1 MPVILPAELPA
12 TKVLQDENIFVMN
25 NERAI
30 SQDIRPLE
38 ILIVNLMPDKIVTET
53 QLARMLANSPLQVRL
68 TFLRTGTHQSTH
80 TPMEHLGA
88 FYNTL
93 DEVKRRRF
101 DGMIIT
107 GAPVEKLEYEEID
120 YWDELSQLIDYSQEN
135 VYSTIYLCWAAM
147 AGLYY
152 HYGIPKEMLPEK
164 LHGVF
169 EHRVTRPDNPLVRGF
184 DELFYVPHSRHA
196 GIAKHDVEKHPELRI
211 LAESDEAGLHLLSTE
226 NGREIYI
233 LGHMEYD
240 KETLQNEFLRDTAA
254 GMAPPPPRHYF
265 RNDDPNNDIMF
276 RWRSHG
282 HLLYSNW
289 LNYYIYQETP
299 FDLDLLKDFGACHT
313 EPKPAP
319 KR

>member
-1 MPVILPAELPA
+1 MPLILPHDLPA
-12 TKVLQDENIFVMN
+12 AKVLQDENIFIMN
-25 NERAI
+25 QERAQ

-38 ILIVNLMPDKIVTET
+38 ILIVNLMPDKIITET

-68 TFLRTGTHQSTH
+68 TLLRTGTHQSSH
-80 TPMEHLGA
+80 TSLEHIGS

-93 DEVKRRRF
+93 DEVKNRRF

-107 GAPVEKLEYEEID
+107 GAPVERLEYDEID
-120 YWDELSQLIDYSQEN
+120 YWDEFVQFIEYSKEN

-147 AGLYY
+147 AGLYH
-152 HYGIPKEMLPEK
+152 HYGIPKVALPQK

-169 EHRVTRPDNPLVRGF
+169 QHRVTRPASPLVRGF
-184 DELFYVPHSRHA
+184 DEIFYVPHSRHA
-196 GIAKHDVEKHPELRI
+196 AIDRQAVEAVPELRV
-211 LAESDEAGLHLLSTE
+211 LADSPEAGLHLLSTD

-240 KETLQNEFLRDTAA
+240 KDTLYGEYRRDTEA

-265 RNDDPNNDIMF
+265 ADDDPEKEILF

-289 LNYYIYQETP
+289 LNYYVYQETP
-299 FDLDLLKDFGACHT
+299 FDLAQL
-313 EPKPAP
+313 E
-319 KR
+319 KREKG